1 MFDLNLIDEEG
12 HYLIELIGD
21 LDIYNNKKFKEK
33 LADIYEDLDKDIV
46 VDCSKLEYID
56 STGLGSFISL
66 LKLTRDEEKEITVKN
81 LKKNIKKVFKIT
93 DLDKLFNIGDEEWY
107 LHSI

>member
-1 MFDLNLIDEEG
+1 MFDLNLIDEG
-12 HYLIELIGD
+12 DHYLLELIGD

-33 LADIYEDLDKDIV
+33 LADIYEELDKDLV

-66 LKLTRDEEKEITVKN
+66 LKLTRDEDKTITVKN

-93 DLDKLFNIGDEEWY
+93 DLDKLFNLGDE
-107 LHSI
+107 

>member
-1 MFDLNLIDEEG
+1 MFDLNLNDQG
-12 HYLIELIGD
+12 DHYLIELIGD

-33 LADIYEDLDKDIV
+33 LADIYEELDKDIV
-46 VDCSKLEYID
+46 VDCSRLEYID

-93 DLDKLFNIGDEEWY
+93 DLDKLFNLGDDE
-107 LHSI
+107 

>member
-1 MFDLNLIDEEG
+1 MFDLNLIDQG
-12 HYLIELIGD
+12 DHYLIELIGD

-33 LADIYEDLDKDIV
+33 LADIYEELDKHIV
-46 VDCSKLEYID
+46 VDCAKLEYID

-93 DLDKLFNIGDEEWY
+93 DLDKLFNLGDDE
-107 LHSI
+107 

>member
-1 MFDLNLIDEEG
+1 MFDLNLIDEG
-12 HYLIELIGD
+12 DYYLIELIGD

-33 LADIYEDLDKDIV
+33 LADIYEDLDKDLV

-93 DLDKLFNIGDEEWY
+93 DLDKLFNIGDEE
-107 LHSI
+107 

>member
-1 MFDLNLIDEEG
+1 MFDLNLIDQG
-12 HYLIELIGD
+12 DHYLIELIGD

-33 LADIYEDLDKDIV
+33 LADIYDELDKDIV
-46 VDCSKLEYID
+46 VDCEKLEYID

-66 LKLTRDEEKEITVKN
+66 LKLTRDEDKTITVKN

-93 DLDKLFNIGDEEWY
+93 DLDKLFNIGDEQ
-107 LHSI
+107 

>member
-81 LKKNIKKVFKIT
+81 LKKNIKK
-93 DLDKLFNIGDEEWY
+93 
-107 LHSI
+107 SIQNYRFR

>member
-1 MFDLNLIDEEG
+1 MFDLNLIDEG
-12 HYLIELIGD
+12 DHYLIELIGD

-33 LADIYEDLDKDIV
+33 LADIYEDLDKDLV
-46 VDCSKLEYID
+46 VDCEKLEYID

-93 DLDKLFNIGDEEWY
+93 DLDKLFNIGDD
-107 LHSI
+107 

>member
-1 MFDLNLIDEEG
+1 MFDLNLIDEG
-12 HYLIELIGD
+12 DHYLIELIGD

-33 LADIYEDLDKDIV
+33 LADIYEDLDKDLV
-46 VDCSKLEYID
+46 VDCSNLEYID

-93 DLDKLFNIGDEEWY
+93 DLDKLFNIGDEE
-107 LHSI
+107 

>member
-1 MFDLNLIDEEG
+1 MFDLNLIDQG
-12 HYLIELIGD
+12 DHYLIELIGD

-33 LADIYEDLDKDIV
+33 LADIYEELDKDLV
-46 VDCSKLEYID
+46 VDCSRLEYID

-81 LKKNIKKVFKIT
+81 LKKNIKKIFKIT
-93 DLDKLFNIGDEEWY
+93 DLDKLFNLGDDE
-107 LHSI
+107 

>member
-1 MFDLNLIDEEG
+1 MFDLNLIDQG
-12 HYLIELIGD
+12 DHYLIELIGD

-33 LADIYEDLDKDIV
+33 LADIYEELDKDLV
-46 VDCSKLEYID
+46 VDCSRLEYID

-81 LKKNIKKVFKIT
+81 LKKTIKKVFKIT
-93 DLDKLFNIGDEEWY
+93 DLDKLFNLGDDE
-107 LHSI
+107 

>member
-66 LKLTRDEEKEITVKN
+66 LKLTRDEEKVITVKN

-93 DLDKLFNIGDEEWY
+93 DLDKLFNIGDEE
-107 LHSI
+107 

>member
-1 MFDLNLIDEEG
+1 MFDLNLIDQG
-12 HYLIELIGD
+12 DHYLIELIGD

-33 LADIYEDLDKDIV
+33 LADIYEELDKDLV
-46 VDCSKLEYID
+46 VDCSHLEYID

-93 DLDKLFNIGDEEWY
+93 ELDKLFNLGDDE
-107 LHSI
+107 

>member
-1 MFDLNLIDEEG
+1 MFDLNLIDQG
-12 HYLIELIGD
+12 DHYLIELIGD

-33 LADIYEDLDKDIV
+33 LADIYDDLDKDII
-46 VDCSKLEYID
+46 VDCTDLEYID

-66 LKLTRDEEKEITVKN
+66 LKLTRDEDKTITVKN

-93 DLDKLFNIGDEEWY
+93 DMDKLFNIEDDK
-107 LHSI
+107 

>member
-33 LADIYEDLDKDIV
+33 LADIYEDLDKDLV

-93 DLDKLFNIGDEEWY
+93 DLDKLFNIGDEE
-107 LHSI
+107 

>member
-1 MFDLNLIDEEG
+1 MFDLNLIDQG
-12 HYLIELIGD
+12 DHYLIELIGN

-33 LADIYEDLDKDIV
+33 LADIYEDLDKDLV
-46 VDCSKLEYID
+46 VDCARLEYID

-93 DLDKLFNIGDEEWY
+93 DLDKLFNLGDDE
-107 LHSI
+107 

>member
-1 MFDLNLIDEEG
+1 MFDLNLIDQG
-12 HYLIELIGD
+12 DHYLIELIGD

-93 DLDKLFNIGDEEWY
+93 DLDKLFNIGDEE
-107 LHSI
+107 

>member
-1 MFDLNLIDEEG
+1 MFDLNLIDQG
-12 HYLIELIGD
+12 DYYLIELIGD

-33 LADIYEDLDKDIV
+33 LADIYEELDKDIV
-46 VDCSKLEYID
+46 VDCSRLEYID

-93 DLDKLFNIGDEEWY
+93 DLDKLFNLGDDE
-107 LHSI
+107 

>member
-93 DLDKLFNIGDEEWY
+93 Y
-107 LHSI
+107 

>member
-1 MFDLNLIDEEG
+1 MFDLNLIDQG
-12 HYLIELIGD
+12 DHYLIELIGD

-33 LADIYEDLDKDIV
+33 LADIYEELDKDLV
-46 VDCSKLEYID
+46 VDCSRLEYID

-81 LKKNIKKVFKIT
+81 
-93 DLDKLFNIGDEEWY
+93 
-107 LHSI
+107 

>member
-1 MFDLNLIDEEG
+1 MFDLNLIDEG
-12 HYLIELIGD
+12 DHYLIELIGD

-93 DLDKLFNIGDEEWY
+93 DLDKLFNI
-107 LHSI
+107 

>member
-1 MFDLNLIDEEG
+1 MFDLNLIDQG
-12 HYLIELIGD
+12 DHYLIELIGD

-33 LADIYEDLDKDIV
+33 LADIYEELDKDLV
-46 VDCSKLEYID
+46 VDCSRLEYID

-93 DLDKLFNIGDEEWY
+93 DLDKLFNLGDDE
-107 LHSI
+107 

>member
-66 LKLTRDEEKEITVKN
+66 LKLTRDEEKEITVKI

-93 DLDKLFNIGDEEWY
+93 DLDKLFNIGDEE
-107 LHSI
+107 

>member
-66 LKLTRDEEKEITVKN
+66 VKLTRDEEKEITVKN

-93 DLDKLFNIGDEEWY
+93 DLDKLFNIGDEE
-107 LHSI
+107 

>member
-1 MFDLNLIDEEG
+1 MFDLNLIDQG
-12 HYLIELIGD
+12 DHYLIELIGD

-33 LADIYEDLDKDIV
+33 LADIYEDLDKDLV
-46 VDCSKLEYID
+46 VDCSRLEYID

-93 DLDKLFNIGDEEWY
+93 DLDKLFNLGDDE
-107 LHSI
+107 

>member
-33 LADIYEDLDKDIV
+33 LADIYEDLDKDLV

-66 LKLTRDEEKEITVKN
+66 LKLTRDEDKEITVKN

-93 DLDKLFNIGDEEWY
+93 DLDKLFNIGDEE
-107 LHSI
+107 

>member
-1 MFDLNLIDEEG
+1 MFDLNLIDEED

-93 DLDKLFNIGDEEWY
+93 DLDKLFNIGDEE
-107 LHSI
+107 

>member
-1 MFDLNLIDEEG
+1 MFDLNLIDQG
-12 HYLIELIGD
+12 DHYLIELIGD

-33 LADIYEDLDKDIV
+33 LADIYEELDKDLV
-46 VDCSKLEYID
+46 VDCSRLEYID

-93 DLDKLFNIGDEEWY
+93 DLDKLFNLGDEE
-107 LHSI
+107 

>member
-1 MFDLNLIDEEG
+1 MFDLNLIDQG
-12 HYLIELIGD
+12 DHYLIELIGD

-33 LADIYEDLDKDIV
+33 LADIYEDLDKDLV
-46 VDCSKLEYID
+46 VDCSRLEYID

-93 DLDKLFNIGDEEWY
+93 DLDKLFNLGDEE
-107 LHSI
+107 

>member
-1 MFDLNLIDEEG
+1 MFDLNLIDEG
-12 HYLIELIGD
+12 DHYLIELIGD

-93 DLDKLFNIGDEEWY
+93 DLDKLFNIGDEE
-107 LHSI
+107 

>member
-1 MFDLNLIDEEG
+1 MFDLNLIDQG
-12 HYLIELIGD
+12 DHYLIELIGD

-33 LADIYEDLDKDIV
+33 LADIYEDLDKDLV
-46 VDCSKLEYID
+46 VDCSRLEYID

-66 LKLTRDEEKEITVKN
+66 LKLTRDEEKDITVKN

-93 DLDKLFNIGDEEWY
+93 DLDKLFNLGDDE
-107 LHSI
+107 

>member
-1 MFDLNLIDEEG
+1 MFDLNLIDQG
-12 HYLIELIGD
+12 DHYLIELIGD

-33 LADIYEDLDKDIV
+33 LANIYEDLDKDIV
-46 VDCSKLEYID
+46 VDCTKLEYID

-93 DLDKLFNIGDEEWY
+93 DLDKLFNLGDDE
-107 LHSI
+107 

>member
-1 MFDLNLIDEEG
+1 MFDLNLIDEG
-12 HYLIELIGD
+12 DHYLIELIGD

-33 LADIYEDLDKDIV
+33 LADIYEDLDKDLV

-93 DLDKLFNIGDEEWY
+93 DLDKLFNIGDEE
-107 LHSI
+107 

>member
-1 MFDLNLIDEEG
+1 MFDLNLIDEG
-12 HYLIELIGD
+12 DYYLIELIGD

-93 DLDKLFNIGDEEWY
+93 DLDKLFNIGDEE
-107 LHSI
+107 

>member
-1 MFDLNLIDEEG
+1 MFDLNLIDQG
-12 HYLIELIGD
+12 DHYLIELIGD

-33 LADIYEDLDKDIV
+33 LADIYEELDKDLV
-46 VDCSKLEYID
+46 VDCSQLEYID

-93 DLDKLFNIGDEEWY
+93 DLDKLFNLGDDE
-107 LHSI
+107 

>member
-46 VDCSKLEYID
+46 IDCSKLEYID

-93 DLDKLFNIGDEEWY
+93 DLDKLFNIGDEE
-107 LHSI
+107 

>member
-1 MFDLNLIDEEG
+1 MFDLNLIDEG
-12 HYLIELIGD
+12 DHYLIELIGD
-21 LDIYNNKKFKEK
+21 LDIYNNNKFKEK
-33 LADIYEDLDKDIV
+33 LADIYEELDKDLV

-66 LKLTRDEEKEITVKN
+66 LKLTRDEDKTITVKN

-93 DLDKLFNIGDEEWY
+93 DLDKLFNLGDE
-107 LHSI
+107 

>member
-1 MFDLNLIDEEG
+1 MFNLNLIDQG
-12 HYLIELIGD
+12 DHYLIDLIGD

-33 LADIYEDLDKDIV
+33 LADIYEELDKDLV
-46 VDCSKLEYID
+46 VDCSRLEYID

-93 DLDKLFNIGDEEWY
+93 DLDKLFNLGDDE
-107 LHSI
+107 

>member
-1 MFDLNLIDEEG
+1 MFDLNLIDQG
-12 HYLIELIGD
+12 DHYLIELIGD

-33 LADIYEDLDKDIV
+33 LADIYEDLDKDLV
-46 VDCSKLEYID
+46 VDCSRLEYLD

-93 DLDKLFNIGDEEWY
+93 DLDKLFNLGDDE
-107 LHSI
+107 